1 VVTAAE
7 EVGRVSGEWEAEFG
21 EYVAARAG
29 GLVRF
34 AYLLC
39 DDWHRAEDT
48 VQRALTRLYLVWRRL
63 DHTDAID
70 AYVRTIVV
78 RVLADEGRLARYRRE
93 RLSVR
98 MPEPAP
104 IADQSGRTD
113 ERMAI
118 LAALRRVP
126 PRQRAALVL
135 RYWEDLSVEQAADVL
150 DCSPGTV
157 KSQTSRGL
165 ETLRRLLGE
174 QYPVLS
180 GRPDH
185 D

>member
-1 VVTAAE
+1 MTAAE
-7 EVGRVSGEWEAEFG
+7 EVGRVLRKREAEFG
-21 EYVAARAG
+21 EYVAARAD

-39 DDWHRAEDT
+39 GDWHRAEDT
-48 VQRALTRLYLVWRRL
+48 VQRALTKLYLAWKRL

-78 RVLADEGRLARYRRE
+78 RVLADESRLARYRRE
-93 RLSVR
+93 RLGGA
-98 MPEPAP
+98 MPEPVP
-104 IADQSGRTD
+104 TLDQSGRAD
-113 ERMAI
+113 ERVAI

-135 RYWEDLSVEQAADVL
+135 RYWEGLSVEQAAYVL
-150 DCSPGTV
+150 GCSPGTV

-165 ETLRRLLGE
+165 ETLRRLLAD
-174 QYPVLS
+174 PVPS
-180 GRPDH
+180 GRTDR

>member
-1 VVTAAE
+1 VL
-7 EVGRVSGEWEAEFG
+7 RKWEAEFG
-21 EYVAARAG
+21 EYVAARAA

-39 DDWHRAEDT
+39 GDWHRAEDT
-48 VQRALTRLYLVWRRL
+48 VQRALTRLYLAWKRL

-93 RLSVR
+93 RLGVP
-98 MPEPAP
+98 MPEPTPAT
-104 IADQSGRTD
+104 DQSGRAD

-118 LAALRRVP
+118 LDALRRVP
-126 PRQRAALVL
+126 PRQRAVLVL
-135 RYWEDLSVEQAADVL
+135 RYWEDLSVEQAADL
-150 DCSPGTV
+150 LGCSPGTV

-165 ETLRRLLGE
+165 ETLRRLLAE
-174 QYPVLS
+174 QPPVPS
-180 GRPDH
+180 GRTDR

>member
-1 VVTAAE
+1 VL
-7 EVGRVSGEWEAEFG
+7 RDWEAKFG
-21 EYVAARAG
+21 EYVAARAS

-39 DDWHRAEDT
+39 GDWHRAEDT
-48 VQRALTRLYLVWRRL
+48 VQRALTKLYLAWNRV

-93 RLSVR
+93 RLGAW

-104 IADQSGRTD
+104 MADQSGRAD

-118 LAALRRVP
+118 FAALRRVP

-135 RYWEDLSVEQAADVL
+135 RYWEDLSVEQAAEVL
-150 DCSPGTV
+150 GCSPGTV

-165 ETLRRLLGE
+165 ETLRRLLAE
-174 QYPVLS
+174 RSPVPS
-180 GRPDH
+180 GRTDH